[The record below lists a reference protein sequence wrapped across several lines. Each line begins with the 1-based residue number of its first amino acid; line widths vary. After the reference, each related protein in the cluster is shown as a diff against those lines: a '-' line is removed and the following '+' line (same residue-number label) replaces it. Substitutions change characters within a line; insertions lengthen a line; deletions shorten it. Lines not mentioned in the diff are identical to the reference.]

1 MLEIQQMLQVSE
13 SFCLKTQVTS
23 TNINVIEYSAHADGD
38 SCSRVCARVTLRSA
52 PHQHERKF
60 VGACVR
66 KVILK
71 HLPQPIRRQIF
82 RTLRQLL
89 EITPPPLSTP
99 IVHSAGD
106 PQHFSGS
113 GILVSLLHRGA
124 CKVSESYNN
133 FWQLPPPYP
142 PK

>member
-1 MLEIQQMLQVSE
+1 MLQVSE

-71 HLPQPIRRQIF
+71 HLPQPIRRHMQSF

-89 EITPPPLSTP
+89 EITPCPPLSTP
-99 IVHSAGD
+99 IVHSTVG
-106 PQHFSGS
+106 PQHFGVWNLS
-113 GILVSLLHRGA
+113 IFVT
-124 CKVSESYNN
+124 
-133 FWQLPPPYP
+133 
-142 PK
+142 